1 MQNNLKFR
9 TFVPTEEEL
18 RFAQI
23 HFMPYTK
30 AEKKEFARMQN
41 LKPATPS
48 DVERLQEEVG
58 PLPVDYVNFLTTQ
71 NGGRPK
77 PSVCKSLKGRK
88 HIVAHL
94 LALSYELK
102 FYLSITNYLNVY
114 QGRIPSKS
122 LPIGDSPGGDVFLLD
137 LRDEE
142 FGAVLYWRH
151 ESESE
156 NDGSDYYGNVSKVAS
171 SFSGFLSQF
180 VGEE

>member
-1 MQNNLKFR
+1 MTNNLKFR

-41 LKPATPS
+41 LKPATLE
-48 DVERLQEEVG
+48 DVNRLQEDVG
-58 PLPVDYVNFLTTQ
+58 RLPRDYVDFLTVQ
-71 NGGRPK
+71 NGGRPH
-77 PSVCKSLKGRK
+77 PSVCKSIKGRNYF
-88 HIVAHL
+88 VSHL

-102 FYLSITNYLNVY
+102 FYLSITNYLDVY
-114 QGRIPSKS
+114 KGRIPSKS

-156 NDGSDYYGNVSKVAS
+156 NDGSNYYGNVSKVAN
-171 SFSGFLSQF
+171 SFSEFLSQF

>member
-1 MQNNLKFR
+1 MTNSLIFR
-9 TFVPTEEEL
+9 TFIPTEEEL
-18 RFAQI
+18 HFAQI

-41 LKPATPS
+41 LNPATPS
-48 DVERLQEEVG
+48 DVERLQKEVG
-58 PLPVDYVNFLTTQ
+58 TLPADYVDFLTTQ

-77 PSVCKSLKGRK
+77 PSVCKSIKGRK
-88 HIVAHL
+88 HVVAHM

-102 FYLSITNYLNVY
+102 FYLSITNYLQVY
-114 QGRIPSKS
+114 KDRLPSKS

-137 LRDEE
+137 LRDDE

-151 ESESE
+151 ASESE
-156 NDGSDYYGNVSKVAS
+156 NNGSHYYGNVSKVAN
-171 SFSGFLSQF
+171 SFSAFLSQF